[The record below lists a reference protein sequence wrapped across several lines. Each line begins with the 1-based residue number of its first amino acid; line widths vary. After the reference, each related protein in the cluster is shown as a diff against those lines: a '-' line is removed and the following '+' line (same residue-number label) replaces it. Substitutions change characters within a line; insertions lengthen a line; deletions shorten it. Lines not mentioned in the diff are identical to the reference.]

1 MRSGYLDNEN
11 NNNSLAGYIMLSFI
25 SVLGLLFFFFGEGWL
40 FYLGLPLL
48 ALATLFL
55 PVQLSE
61 DGYVKYAI
69 FSGGIGLLLLALY
82 FVDLDFFVWRILF
95 FVLLAGSFTCF
106 ISTALYI
113 VFKSKGKYSF
123 SSVLVSVI
131 SLVNSFYTVYKFI
144 KEIVI

>member
-1 MRSGYLDNEN
+1 MDNEN
-11 NNNSLAGYIMLSFI
+11 TNNSFAGYIILTFTI
-25 SVLGLLFFFFGEGWL
+25 ILGLLFFFLGEGWL
-40 FYLGLPLL
+40 FYLGLPFLIFGF
-48 ALATLFL
+48 LFL

-69 FSGGIGLLLLALY
+69 LSGGIGFLLLALY

-113 VFKSKGKYSF
+113 VFKSKRKYSF
-123 SSVLVSVI
+123 SDSLVSVI
-131 SLVNSFYTVYKFI
+131 SLASSFYTVYEFI
-144 KEIVI
+144 KEIVT

>member
-1 MRSGYLDNEN
+1 MDNEN
-11 NNNSLAGYIMLSFI
+11 RNNSFAGYIILTFPI
-25 SVLGLLFFFFGEGWL
+25 ILGLLFFFLGEGWL
-40 FYLGLPLL
+40 FYLGLPFLIFGF
-48 ALATLFL
+48 LFL

-69 FSGGIGLLLLALY
+69 FSGGIGFLLLALY

-123 SSVLVSVI
+123 SGSLISVI
-131 SLVNSFYTVYKFI
+131 SLASSFYTVYKFI
-144 KEIVI
+144 KEIVT

>member
-1 MRSGYLDNEN
+1 MDNEN
-11 NNNSLAGYIMLSFI
+11 TNNSFGGYIILIFTI
-25 SVLGLLFFFFGEGWL
+25 FLGLLFFFFGEGWL
-40 FYLGLPLL
+40 FYLGLPFLIFGF
-48 ALATLFL
+48 LFL
-55 PVQLSE
+55 SAQLSE
-61 DGYVKYAI
+61 DDYVKYAI
-69 FSGGIGLLLLALY
+69 FSGGIGFLLLALY

-123 SSVLVSVI
+123 SNSLFSVI
-131 SLVNSFYTVYKFI
+131 SLASSFYTVYKFI